1 MDAFWPPPPTITTTT
16 PTVST
21 LELPVQKG
29 SQTRRKILFYLQL
42 QNCCLWSCSD
52 LSSRRAF
59 QPRVDPII
67 YIFLFGIPLPR
78 CVLSRCQG
86 DAHQTRLHWPVL
98 GWGGGGYE
106 GSVFVSAGGDSA
118 FLKAPAKF
126 KRMQFHR
133 SGPKDQSPST
143 RRWPPHA
150 ESSFQ
155 MSLTHVEAVSGAQ
168 N

>member
-1 MDAFWPPPPTITTTT
+1 MADLSGPPHPTPTT

-29 SQTRRKILFYLQL
+29 IQTRRKISFYLQL

-59 QPRVDPII
+59 QPRVNPII

-86 DAHQTRLHWPVL
+86 DAHQTRRHGRV
-98 GWGGGGYE
+98 WGGGEGARSQLCLIQPNE
-106 GSVFVSAGGDSA
+106 GSVFATAGGDSA
-118 FLKAPAKF
+118 FPKGPAKF
-126 KRMQFHR
+126 KRMQFQR
-133 SGPKDQSPST
+133 SGPKIRVP
-143 RRWPPHA
+143 
-150 ESSFQ
+150 
-155 MSLTHVEAVSGAQ
+155 L
-168 N
+168 